1 MTKTLVSY
9 CINQV
14 IKGLSDQYRQI
25 IVTELKSEGK
35 GESFPVKHQ
44 PHLHCTTCQVFIFLF
59 FKKFIISQK

>member
-14 IKGLSDQYRQI
+14 IKGLSDQYSQI

-44 PHLHCTTCQVFIFLF
+44 PHLHCR
-59 FKKFIISQK
+59 SSS